1 MTPRQ
6 RWRATLAGEPRDR
19 IATDIWAT
27 SEMSAKLRDHLGVA
41 SNEAV
46 WDTLSI
52 DTVRSVG
59 ARYVGPPLP
68 ADTSVW
74 GVKYKQVSYGAGEYS
89 ETAESPLAGAQ
100 TVAEIEAYPWPRPE
114 WYDVSHIPSH
124 LAEMGDDLIVR
135 GGAYEPF
142 LLYCSMRGMEQAYM
156 DLIADPE
163 IAEAALTHIFAFH
176 EEVNRRL
183 LEAGGGRIDLF
194 YLAEDLGGQ
203 HGPLF
208 SLKAYERFLMP
219 NQARMAQLA
228 RDHGAAV
235 FYHSD
240 GVMRS
245 FLPHL
250 IERVGIDILNPLQWR
265 CPGMELPELVRDF
278 GRDVV
283 FHGGIDNQHTLPFG
297 TPDEVRDQVTWV
309 AGVMSEARW
318 VCAPCHNIQ
327 PNTPPQNVVA
337 MYEAAH
343 ALAVGA

>member
-1 MTPRQ
+1 MTPRA
-6 RWRATLAGEPRDR
+6 RWRATLAGQPRDR

-27 SEMSAKLRDHLGVA
+27 AEMYAALRDHLGVS

-46 WDTLSI
+46 WDALEI
-52 DTVRSVG
+52 DAVRSV
-59 ARYVGPPLP
+59 ATRYVGPPLP

-74 GVKYKQVSYGAGEYS
+74 GVKYAQVSYGAGAYA
-89 ETAESPLAGAQ
+89 ETAVSPLAATQ
-100 TVAEIEAYPWPRPE
+100 TVAEIEAHPWPKTE
-114 WYDVSHIPSH
+114 WYDVSHIPAR
-124 LAEMGDDLIVR
+124 LAELGDDLIVR

-142 LLYCSMRGMEQAYM
+142 LLYCSMRGMEQACM
-156 DLIADPE
+156 DLIADPA
-163 IAEAALTHIFAFH
+163 IVEAALAHIFDFYDD
-176 EEVNRRL
+176 VNRRV

-208 SLKAYERFLMP
+208 SLETYERFLMP
-219 NQARMAQLA
+219 HQARMAQLA

-250 IERVGIDILNPLQWR
+250 IEQVGIDILNPLQWR
-265 CPGMELPELVRDF
+265 CPGMELPELVRDV
-278 GRDVV
+278 GRDIA

-297 TPDEVRDQVTWV
+297 SPDDVREQVAWV
-309 AGVMSEARW
+309 GQVMADARW
-318 VCAPCHNIQ
+318 VCAPCHNLQ
-327 PNTPPQNVVA
+327 SNTPPQNVVA
-337 MYEAAH
+337 MYQAAH